1 MINKK
6 KKWSGEIVLVK
17 GLLDY
22 KFENFGLN
30 FNNARE
36 DFLIKLSKGEKAIDY
51 NNLFLEID
59 DTVIRSYDFLK
70 QVGTLYDILI
80 NLLNEDEAVIDSSN
94 MQIDLLK
101 IITSLRDII
110 FTKIDN
116 ITDQTEEKK
125 KKIFAAQLDVINNS
139 KTSLEKR
146 NELNDQYAKRNIIT
160 KIINFLTHLERLKR
174 VYQKNQNKNLINQI
188 LSG

>member
-30 FNNARE
+30 FNNAGE

-51 NNLFLEID
+51 DNLFLEID
-59 DTVIRSYDFLK
+59 DIVIRSYDFLK
-70 QVGTLYDILI
+70 QVGTLNDILI
-80 NLLNEDEAVIDSSN
+80 NSSN
-94 MQIDLLK
+94 MQIDLFK

-116 ITDQTEEKK
+116 ITDQSEEKK
-125 KKIFAAQLDVINNS
+125 KKIFAAQLDVINNL
-139 KTSLEKR
+139 KTFLEKR
-146 NELNDQYAKRNIIT
+146 NELSDQYAKQNIIT
-160 KIINFLTHLERLKR
+160 KIINFLMHLERLKR
-174 VYQKNQNKNLINQI
+174 VYKKNQNKNLTNQI

>member
-30 FNNARE
+30 FNNAGE

-51 NNLFLEID
+51 DNLFLEID

-70 QVGTLYDILI
+70 QAGTLNDILI
-80 NLLNEDEAVIDSSN
+80 NSSN
-94 MQIDLLK
+94 MQIDLFK
-101 IITSLRDII
+101 IITSLREII

-116 ITDQTEEKK
+116 ITDQSEEKK
-125 KKIFAAQLDVINNS
+125 KKIFAAQLDVINNL
-139 KTSLEKR
+139 KTFLEKR
-146 NELNDQYAKRNIIT
+146 NELNDQYAKQNIIT
-160 KIINFLTHLERLKR
+160 KIINFLMHLERLKR
-174 VYQKNQNKNLINQI
+174 VYQKNQNKNLTNQI

>member
-30 FNNARE
+30 FNNAGE
-36 DFLIKLSKGEKAIDY
+36 DFLIKLSKDEKAIDY
-51 NNLFLEID
+51 DNLFLEID
-59 DTVIRSYDFLK
+59 DIVIRSYDFLK
-70 QVGTLYDILI
+70 QVGTLNDILI
-80 NLLNEDEAVIDSSN
+80 NSSN
-94 MQIDLLK
+94 MQIDLFK

-116 ITDQTEEKK
+116 ITDQSEEKK
-125 KKIFAAQLDVINNS
+125 KKIFAAQLDVINNL
-139 KTSLEKR
+139 KTFLEKR
-146 NELNDQYAKRNIIT
+146 NELSDQYAKQNIIT
-160 KIINFLTHLERLKR
+160 KIINFLMHLERLKR
-174 VYQKNQNKNLINQI
+174 VYKKNQNKNLTNQI

>member
-30 FNNARE
+30 FNNAGE

-51 NNLFLEID
+51 DNLFLEID
-59 DTVIRSYDFLK
+59 DIVIRSYDFLK
-70 QVGTLYDILI
+70 QVGTLNDILI
-80 NLLNEDEAVIDSSN
+80 NSSN
-94 MQIDLLK
+94 MQIDLFK

-116 ITDQTEEKK
+116 ITDQSEEKK
-125 KKIFAAQLDVINNS
+125 KKIFAAQLDVINNL
-139 KTSLEKR
+139 KTFLEKR
-146 NELNDQYAKRNIIT
+146 NELNDQYAKQNIIT
-160 KIINFLTHLERLKR
+160 KIINFLMHLERLKR
-174 VYQKNQNKNLINQI
+174 VYKKNQNKNLTNQI

>member
-30 FNNARE
+30 FNNAGE

-51 NNLFLEID
+51 DNLFLEID

-70 QVGTLYDILI
+70 QVGTLNDILI
-80 NLLNEDEAVIDSSN
+80 NSSN
-94 MQIDLLK
+94 MQIDLFK

-116 ITDQTEEKK
+116 ITDQSEEKK
-125 KKIFAAQLDVINNS
+125 KKIFAAQLDVINNL
-139 KTSLEKR
+139 KTFLEKR
-146 NELNDQYAKRNIIT
+146 NELNDQYAKQNIIT
-160 KIINFLTHLERLKR
+160 KIINFLMHLERLKR
-174 VYQKNQNKNLINQI
+174 VYQKNQNKNLTNQI